1 MRGKVKEQEEET
13 VEAVNLPNISLPL
26 TSLPKFDFVVPP
38 AAEISA
44 VTSTFKF
51 ASPIVVTEN
60 ARTCFPKDNF
70 TFSEPLSAVGK
81 KDIAV
86 GTKINCVDTS
96 IPNCPTK
103 LSGVQFVSE
112 CDSKVISSK
121 KDGSRIMS
129 RKNSEDQEMCFGIK
143 PATELA
149 AGSVMDILGKKPS
162 FTYKTEFKEV
172 SSSSSNPLDK
182 FKPASGV
189 WECASCLIHN
199 RSDAVK
205 CVSCKN
211 SRTSTGPVSSTTAF
225 MPKCPRTHV
234 SASRDMWE
242 CGSCHVHNLYSATV
256 CSKCLVA
263 RTGEGPS
270 QSKEPEQPAV
280 SISGLGNKFKSA
292 SETWECGTCVVRNRN
307 SLKRCHAC
315 ETERPVLAAKS
326 TPTSST
332 LTSSSKSTL
341 DLGFGD
347 KFKKPPGSWD
357 CPDCMLQNK
366 SDALNCVACQKAKPG
381 SESQPAI
388 KLSFGIDKAN
398 VPIKGSDNA
407 FSSNMQ
413 GFQFGETRVVPAS
426 EFSFGVTQAHE
437 TKGPTLPTK
446 PTFTPSAETTVKVP
460 FTDTQRKS
468 TGVWDHIEC
477 TMEND
482 NDLSKPEACE
492 GARPGSE
499 SHSAMKYSFGVDK
512 ANVSVKEFDNSSSS
526 NVQGFTFGET
536 KVTTSDSVPRTAE
549 TRTSAAVSISFS
561 SGSVASS
568 PSTSETVAK
577 PPDSSSFSQTG
588 FCFGI
593 PQLSQFPLL
602 TSSEGQKLPGGVPK
616 KCLSSDPSEMAS
628 NLKGDVQATAGM
640 STEHVTSTHTKQIE
654 KSEDKDHVEKKVIF
668 SFDGGSLT
676 SEKPNTSTKTIH
688 STKSGISFAEILPA
702 ATSTDVNSS
711 LVKPTA
717 AVPSSGFTSSEAT
730 FGGSTTAA
738 VTTSSNIGAAV
749 GTGTTTA
756 TFTAASDLF
765 TFGSTKSCVTFGG
778 SSSQPSASTS
788 GSTHVFGTTLKTVAP
803 SMFTFGPNVSNKET
817 AGAATSNILA
827 PSFVPVTSTAAI
839 TAFGPL
845 TMTATVSP
853 SLSSFASATTTPN
866 FNLGARDT
874 VPAFGTPST
883 STGTANT
890 ISASFGSVPATSLSA
905 GFASHEQKPSLP
917 TIKKSTTSPAPFAF
931 GSSLGQKAPFPFGS
945 VQNDHGL
952 ANKGAFNFGP
962 ASSPVANSG
971 FGFMSNNQVPA
982 QVGPAFSFGP
992 TAVTTSSTVMPS
1004 LFQATTNASGI
1015 PFGALSSSFGANN
1028 PGSSNP
1034 ATTTA
1039 AVIAGTSTPTLNFG
1053 PSSSQPSSNVF
1064 GFTANQATGSTN
1076 VSVETFTS
1084 STSNFNF
1091 NQPQPAAQPSLQ
1103 PVAPTFDPSVRPNF
1117 NFSKGETP
1125 SFT

>member
-1 MRGKVKEQEEET
+1 MRGKVKEQEEEAI
-13 VEAVNLPNISLPL
+13 EAVNLPNISLPL

-38 AAEISA
+38 VAEISA

-51 ASPIVVTEN
+51 ASPIIVTEN

-81 KDIAV
+81 KDIAM

-96 IPNCPTK
+96 ISNCPTK

-112 CDSKVISSK
+112 CDNKVISSEK
-121 KDGSRIMS
+121 GGRRIMS
-129 RKNSEDQEMCFGIK
+129 CKNSEDQERCFGIK

-172 SSSSSNPLDK
+172 SSSSGNPLDK
-182 FKPASGV
+182 FKPAAGV
-189 WECASCLIHN
+189 WECSSCLIHN

-205 CVSCKN
+205 CAACKT

-225 MPKCPRTHV
+225 MPKCPRTQV

-242 CGSCHVHNLYSATV
+242 CSSCHVHNLYSATV

-263 RTGEGPS
+263 RTGENPS
-270 QSKEPEQPAV
+270 QGKESEQPAV
-280 SISGLGNKFKSA
+280 SISALGNKFKSA
-292 SETWECGTCVVRNRN
+292 SETWECGTCMVRNRN
-307 SLKRCHAC
+307 SLKHCHAC

-326 TPTSST
+326 TPASFSMST
-332 LTSSSKSTL
+332 LI
-341 DLGFGD
+341 LGFGD

-357 CPDCMLQNK
+357 CPDCLLQNK
-366 SDALNCVACQKAKPG
+366 SDSLNCVACQKAKPG
-381 SESQPAI
+381 LESQPAI

-398 VPIKGSDNA
+398 VPIKGPDKA

-413 GFQFGETRVVPAS
+413 GFQFGETRLIPAS

-446 PTFTPSAETTVKVP
+446 PTFMPSAEATAKVP
-460 FTDTQRKS
+460 FTDTQKKS
-468 TGVWDHIEC
+468 SGVWDHIEC

-482 NDLSKPEACE
+482 NDLSKSEACE
-492 GARPGSE
+492 GAKPGSE
-499 SHSAMKYSFGVDK
+499 SHSAMKFSFGVDK
-512 ANVSVKEFDNSSSS
+512 ADVSVKEFDNSSSS
-526 NVQGFTFGET
+526 NMQGFTFDET
-536 KVTTSDSVPRTAE
+536 KATTSVSVPRTAE
-549 TRTSAAVSISFS
+549 TRTSAPVSIGFS
-561 SGSVASS
+561 SGCSASS
-568 PSTSETVAK
+568 PSPSETVAK
-577 PPDSSSFSQTG
+577 PPDTSSLSQTG

-593 PQLSQFPLL
+593 PQLSQFPPL
-602 TSSEGQKLPGGVPK
+602 TSSEDQKPPGGVPK
-616 KCLSSDPSEMAS
+616 KCLSSDPSEVTA

-654 KSEDKDHVEKKVIF
+654 KSEDEDHVEKKVIF
-668 SFDGGSLT
+668 LFDGDSFT
-676 SEKPNTSTKTIH
+676 SEKPNTLTKTIH
-688 STKSGISFAEILPA
+688 STKSGINFAETLPA

-711 LVKPTA
+711 LVKPA
-717 AVPSSGFTSSEAT
+717 AALPSSGFTSEAT

-738 VTTSSNIGAAV
+738 VTTSNNIGAAV

-765 TFGSTKSCVTFGG
+765 TFGSTKPCVTFGG
-778 SSSQPSASTS
+778 SSQQSASTT

-803 SMFTFGPNVSNKET
+803 SMFTFGSNVNNKET
-817 AGAATSNILA
+817 AGAATSNMLA
-827 PSFVPVTSTAAI
+827 PSFVPVTSTASI

-845 TMTATVSP
+845 TVTATVSP

-890 ISASFGSVPATSLSA
+890 ISASFGSVPATGFSA

-917 TIKKSTTSPAPFAF
+917 TIKKSTTSPAPFTF
-931 GSSLGQKAPFPFGS
+931 GSNLGQKAPFPFGS
-945 VQNDHGL
+945 IQNDHGL
-952 ANKGAFNFGP
+952 ANKGAFNFGS

-971 FGFMSNNQVPA
+971 FGFVSTNQVPSQA
-982 QVGPAFSFGP
+982 GPAFNFGS

-1004 LFQATTNASGI
+1004 LFQATTHASGI
-1015 PFGALSSSFGANN
+1015 VFGASSSAFGANN

-1039 AVIAGTSTPTLNFG
+1039 AVIAGTSTPTFNFG
-1053 PSSSQPSSNVF
+1053 SSSSQPSSNVF

-1076 VSVETFTS
+1076 VSAETFTS
-1084 STSNFNF
+1084 PTSNFNF